1 MELEIIRSKKDYAT
15 ALQRFEQ
22 VFQAKMGTPES
33 DEADVLALLIK
44 NYEAAQFPIA
54 TPDTGNS
61 IDKR

>member
-1 MELEIIRSKKDYAT
+1 MAPKIINSKKDYDT

-22 VFQAKMGTPES
+22 VFQAKKGTPES

-44 NYEAAQFPIA
+44 NYEDAQFAIA